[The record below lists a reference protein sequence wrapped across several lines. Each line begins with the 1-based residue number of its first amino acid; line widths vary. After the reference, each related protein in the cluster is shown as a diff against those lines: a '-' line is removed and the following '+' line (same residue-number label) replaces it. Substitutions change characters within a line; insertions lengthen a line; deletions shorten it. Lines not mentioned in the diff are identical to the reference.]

1 MTSPY
6 SVQMWENTGQKQ
18 LHIWTH
24 IEQGII
30 LIKEVVFLVVKGAF
44 RILSNT
50 LREKCP
56 IKANVSTKIV
66 KKYHRKKPS
75 ISCLRHLNTRSECA
89 IWLICRIFLQITSGW
104 LLLKLAKQII
114 ALDFSFSWWF
124 MYNEQNHKEIASY
137 GMWTGSRNIIEVS
150 DSGKLLQN

>member
-24 IEQGII
+24 FEQGIV
-30 LIKEVVFLVVKGAF
+30 LIKEAVFLVVKGAF

-56 IKANVSTKIV
+56 IKANVPTKIV
-66 KKYHRKKPS
+66 KK
-75 ISCLRHLNTRSECA
+75 ISSEKA
-89 IWLICRIFLQITSGW
+89 Q
-104 LLLKLAKQII
+104 
-114 ALDFSFSWWF
+114 
-124 MYNEQNHKEIASY
+124 Y
-137 GMWTGSRNIIEVS
+137 
-150 DSGKLLQN
+150 